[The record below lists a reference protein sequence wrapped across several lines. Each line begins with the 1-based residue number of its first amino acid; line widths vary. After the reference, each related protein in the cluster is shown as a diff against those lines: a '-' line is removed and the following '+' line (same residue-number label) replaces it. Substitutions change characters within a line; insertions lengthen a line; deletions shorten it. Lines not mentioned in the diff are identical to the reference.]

1 VKEIRLQ
8 AMEDEGQ
15 SQMIG
20 IVSMT
25 EEEMLIQQE
34 QEAGAEGRAAVLQ
47 IVSTEEHH
55 CIEDEHNGTVSY
67 VTLSEGDIII
77 EI

>member
-1 VKEIRLQ
+1 MKEIQFQ
-8 AMEDEGQ
+8 AMEDAGQ